1 MPLGSMPLT
10 SMKWRALVLVMKEVS
25 GGNVVKPRS
34 DLDDRVEQLVD
45 RNSGMAEEK
54 QEYDLRDITNVLI
67 TFGKARGPVSTKL
80 AKKQL
85 TMLL

>member
-10 SMKWRALVLVMKEVS
+10 SMKGRALVLVVKKVG

-45 RNSGMAEEK
+45 RNSDMAEEK
-54 QEYDLRDITNVLI
+54 EGYDLRDITNVLI
-67 TFGKARGPVSTKL
+67 TFGKSGGPISTKL